1 MTHAFVVRSAAL
13 VAVVSLIAACSTTP
27 TTRYYALEAV
37 APAGSPPSAPRTGQ
51 AGTAVAVRTVAVP
64 AAVDR
69 PQIVVRAGDSRVS
82 LDEFNRWAGPLRDE
96 IARVVAGNLAAELG
110 APVVTVSAAL
120 PATSDVVVLLDV
132 QRFDAKAGDGVEVDV
147 VWIVRRAVDETSGRS
162 GRSTIRESAGGA
174 GYEALVGAFNRALAR
189 VSRDIGAV
197 VRAY

>member
-1 MTHAFVVRSAAL
+1 MTHVIVVRWAAI
-13 VAVVSLIAACSTTP
+13 VAAASLLAACSTTP
-27 TTRYYALEAV
+27 PTRYYALEAV
-37 APAGSPPSAPRTGQ
+37 APAQSTPAAPRTGQ

-110 APVVTVSAAL
+110 TPVVTVSAAL

-132 QRFDAKAGDGVEVDV
+132 QRFDARTGDGVEVDI
-147 VWIVRRAVDETSGRS
+147 VWIVRRAVDETTGRS
-162 GRSTIRESAGGA
+162 GRTTVREPAGGA
-174 GYEALVGAFNRALAR
+174 GYEVLVGAFNRALAR
-189 VSRDIGAV
+189 VSRDIGGV